1 MALCLPR
8 RRSATSLATRP
19 STLSVASI
27 TNHSCCTSAGFALN
41 VDMSFLFQERFGGPF
56 SAVGASSKRKP
67 LRRGCKLRR
76 GTLKS
81 LRSPPLYKNGRS
93 SPSPPLRR
101 TGFSAGPILQPP
113 RTTTRQRG
121 WLPYAYVQL
130 PPRLPCRQPCRCA
143 QAHRA
148 DRHPAIPPPEG
159 RRPHG

>member
-81 LRSPPLYKNGRS
+81 LRNPPLYKNGRA
-93 SPSPPLRR
+93 SPSPPL
-101 TGFSAGPILQPP
+101 P
-113 RTTTRQRG
+113 
-121 WLPYAYVQL
+121 
-130 PPRLPCRQPCRCA
+130 PPRLT
-143 QAHRA
+143 
-148 DRHPAIPPPEG
+148 PPPL
-159 RRPHG
+159 PPPP